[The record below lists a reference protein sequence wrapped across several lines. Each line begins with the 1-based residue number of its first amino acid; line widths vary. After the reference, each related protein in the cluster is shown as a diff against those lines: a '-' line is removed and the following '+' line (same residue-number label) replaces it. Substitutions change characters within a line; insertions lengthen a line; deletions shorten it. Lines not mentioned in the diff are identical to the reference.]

1 MAGADGTIVIDIDIP
16 VNKVRTDSQDINS
29 ILSAIGNHAGDKLD
43 SHFKENTEK
52 VKRDAESTSREVNSK
67 LDKEVKTKYSIDDSE
82 ADGKIDKIHARIR
95 QIPKDQQTDFTVKDH
110 SSGALHEIKNRL
122 LGIRQESEKAK
133 HTFRDMFLGS
143 TLGGLT
149 SNLISS
155 AWGHI
160 TGSIHEA
167 IGSAKQYALEQ
178 QTMNATWL
186 TLTNSATKGKAMV
199 KQINDM
205 AIAAQNSTEMVDQ
218 LSQKFYAINNNAK
231 QTGELTKSILTLQDA
246 FGQTDAAVENFGTQ
260 FSQMMANGKV
270 SAQDM
275 MSIVNTFPKLRPMLL
290 DYERRI
296 HHSSTMT
303 MQEMNK
309 MMSDGAIKSQD
320 MINVV
325 LEAGKKFNKAT
336 GNFTAT
342 IPGMVRVV
350 HSQMPVLL
358 SAFTTPWT
366 KLENPILNQVTKW
379 VTSAKTKKA
388 FTTLGTTMASGVNKV
403 VDALFNQPKKKKY
416 NPRKNSTLSGKLPGN
431 NIANLSGTK
440 KINTGALSG
449 KLPGSDANKALKSQ
463 YTAANLLNDVLKKLN
478 KNISAFF
485 DYVADHAQD
494 FKDITK
500 DIFTIV
506 GEIGKS
512 VWHDFLSI
520 AVNIGKAFHLIG
532 NDAEKHGGAIH
543 ALAQGLNN
551 IAKNKTALKIIADII
566 VTIATIKGL
575 NRVAGGLFAIGK
587 KGYGA
592 YKNIKLLV
600 QGMRGIKD
608 VEGITETGKKFLTT
622 GGIIRKVA
630 HGIKIGVKGTATAF
644 KYLGHGIANASKYLG
659 GKFVQQLKLVGKGIK
674 GLGKGIWSATKW
686 VAGQFKSAGKF
697 LGEQL
702 VKGYRASISG
712 IKGLFGK
719 GTGAGKLTG
728 LLQSVHSAGGF
739 KNLSTAGKIGTGL
752 AGAGV
757 AVDAGASFFKAFKD
771 RHNADKRSQDIGKG
785 IGAGIGGGIGLYFG
799 GPLGAAL
806 GAKIGGFIGKW
817 GGEGVNQF
825 TKGWQRQGKNQ
836 KPQNWVQWLGFEAH
850 DSFNFFMNFGK
861 KAIQTVGKGFSI
873 AGKFLKKNGKE
884 IGLYLVNPIAG
895 AINSLYKHN
904 PKFREWVNG
913 IGKTLKKG
921 FNQAKNH
928 VHNSIKSILG
938 FIIDLR
944 KEGKTKLH
952 QFTSWIGKNWNGL
965 KKNSSEIW
973 DKIKDSVIKNAEKA
987 KKSGSKNF
995 SKLRSV
1001 MGDIGKDIKK
1011 QWHSLW
1017 NSLAD
1022 FFENIWK
1029 SIKKTAS
1036 GGINGV
1042 VGVINGGISGIDNVI
1057 HSFGGKSHAISLIPK
1072 VKLATGTL
1080 GNLTPSITQPTL
1092 ALLNDGHD
1100 SPETGN
1106 KETIWDTK
1114 TGALGVVNGTNVPFL
1129 LQPGMEVFSA
1139 SQSRDLGF
1147 THFAKGTN
1155 RLAGLESFVGGLG
1168 SWISQKGKQLKKW
1181 FDLAT
1186 KIVNH
1191 PLNAL
1196 DSLMKPSSKG
1206 LNGIFV
1212 QLGKGMFDKSKDA
1225 AKEWWSALWNM
1236 ASSKLNG
1243 DGGPATGLLKA
1254 VEKYGEGHKYVWGAA
1269 GPTTFDC
1276 SGLVMYAL
1284 KHAYGIDFPHFSGS
1298 QYGMTQHINRD
1309 QAKMGDLVFW
1319 GNHGDEHVGV
1329 YAGGNKYFSAE
1340 SPSQGIHMNT
1350 LDSVVGKGKP
1360 LFGRVRGLSQSSSK
1374 KDTVKATN
1382 GLQKMIKDQVGNGF
1396 FKFLSKLGDL
1406 FGFSGTNA
1414 LPTGDHSHWLKQA
1427 GIPRSEY
1434 PFYNYI
1440 ISHESGWNPKATN
1453 PKSGAYGLPQS
1464 LPAGKMASAGS
1475 DWRTN
1480 PITQLKWMKGY
1491 VKSAY
1496 GGIRGA
1502 YRFWLA
1508 NHAYGNGGITSG
1520 PELAVVGED
1529 GIERII
1535 NVMKPSADAL
1545 IDNTIKARA
1554 QVAPESPSG
1563 KLAKLIDFNS
1573 VKYSQANGYGMPQD
1587 SRTRTVINQVGSN
1600 QSNSVDGDVYID
1612 VHADSAKLARVIY
1625 PKVKILQGKDLDIA
1639 GAGGAI
1645 S

>member
-160 TGSIHEA
+160 TGGIHSA
-167 IGSAKQYALEQ
+167 IDAAKQYALEQ
-178 QTMNATWL
+178 QTMLASWT
-186 TLTNSATKGKAMV
+186 TLTGSAKKGQAMV
-199 KQINDM
+199 DMTNKM
-205 AIAAQNSTEMVDQ
+205 AIAANNSTKMVDQ
-218 LSQKFYAINNNAK
+218 LNQKLFAVTNSASE
-231 QTGELTKSILTLQDA
+231 TGKLTHSILTLQDA
-246 FGQTDAAVENFGTQ
+246 FGASDAAIANFSVQ
-260 FSQMMANGKV
+260 YAQMIGNGK
-270 SAQDM
+270 AQAMDM
-275 MSIVNTFPKLRPMLL
+275 MSIQNVFPKFKEELL
-290 DYERRI
+290 DYI
-296 HHSSTMT
+296 QLQTHNHKLT
-303 MQEMNK
+303 MQQLND
-309 MMSDGAIKSQD
+309 MMSHGKITSDIMNNVLIKMAKQYSGA
-320 MINVV
+320 
-325 LEAGKKFNKAT
+325 T
-336 GNFTAT
+336 TNFTKT
-342 IPGMVRVV
+342 IPGMFRTIE
-350 HSQMPVLL
+350 STMPTLL
-358 SAFTTPWT
+358 GKISEPLA
-366 KLENPILNQVTKW
+366 KAANPIIGTISNW
-379 VTSAKTKKA
+379 ITSKDTEKEFEKI
-388 FTTLGTTMASGVNKV
+388 GTTTAQGMNKV
-403 VDALFNQPKKKKY
+403 VSAFAGNGSSSKQLIDSLNGSLEHLNKWLGDTFTYIADHAKDFKQIGSDLLTIVKILGKSVWSDYVTIISSIADAIGLTGDNASESHDPLKQLSSVIHGIAKHQGAIKAIAAAIASIAAIK
-416 NPRKNSTLSGKLPGN
+416 TLDKVLSPLKA
-431 NIANLSGTK
+431 IANLKVGKGTVLDLLK
-440 KINTGALSG
+440 NQVKI
-449 KLPGSDANKALKSQ
+449 
-463 YTAANLLNDVLKKLN
+463 
-478 KNISAFF
+478 
-485 DYVADHAQD
+485 QD
-494 FKDITK
+494 FKDMP
-500 DIFTIV
+500 
-506 GEIGKS
+506 
-512 VWHDFLSI
+512 
-520 AVNIGKAFHLIG
+520 KA
-532 NDAEKHGGAIH
+532 KKGGAV
-543 ALAQGLNN
+543 LAGGYAAYDV
-551 IAKNKTALKIIADII
+551 AKNGYQGAVSNNKTQLAGSI
-566 VTIATIKGL
+566 GGG
-575 NRVAGGLFAIGK
+575 VAGVTAFALTGDPYVALIAEQGGK
-587 KGYGA
+587 K
-592 YKNIKLLV
+592 V
-600 QGMRGIKD
+600 TEWGIKASEEWLKGWND
-608 VEGITETGKKFLTT
+608 NNKKHPPNPITQPIKYRGYEAKKVLDD
-622 GGIIRKVA
+622 INNPK
-630 HGIKIGVKGTATAF
+630 
-644 KYLGHGIANASKYLG
+644 NNE
-659 GKFVQQLKLVGKGIK
+659 GKGWIPGTPNK
-674 GLGKGIWSATKW
+674 
-686 VAGQFKSAGKF
+686 
-697 LGEQL
+697 
-702 VKGYRASISG
+702 YRNFNP
-712 IKGLFGK
+712 KY
-719 GTGAGKLTG
+719 
-728 LLQSVHSAGGF
+728 
-739 KNLSTAGKIGTGL
+739 GL
-752 AGAGV
+752 AGNFEVFAANQAASLGHLADPAFYKTHNPRGSLWGNFMHWATTSDFPSFTNPMGNRLRSPDDARLSKNISNWWSSQTKSLSKQFKPLTSAKIDWGPFNLSKWLAGLKPQV
-757 AVDAGASFFKAFKD
+757 HGKVPSLSKLKL
-771 RHNADKRSQDIGKG
+771 NRSSILPNIDIGKWWKKNVTDKLKQLKWPKLPKWHIKMPEFHPIKWIKSKLKG
-785 IGAGIGGGIGLYFG
+785 FKWPKLPKFNIAS
-799 GPLGAAL
+799 
-806 GAKIGGFIGKW
+806 KIKSA
-817 GGEGVNQF
+817 V
-825 TKGWQRQGKNQ
+825 
-836 KPQNWVQWLGFEAH
+836 
-850 DSFNFFMNFGK
+850 
-861 KAIQTVGKGFSI
+861 KAGKGHLS
-873 AGKFLKKNGKE
+873 KFNG
-884 IGLYLVNPIAG
+884 
-895 AINSLYKHN
+895 
-904 PKFREWVNG
+904 
-913 IGKTLKKG
+913 
-921 FNQAKNH
+921 
-928 VHNSIKSILG
+928 
-938 FIIDLR
+938 
-944 KEGKTKLH
+944 
-952 QFTSWIGKNWNGL
+952 WIGKNWNGL

-973 DKIKDSVIKNAEKA
+973 DKIKDSVIKNTEKA

-995 SKLRSV
+995 SKLQSV
-1001 MGDIGKDIKK
+1001 MGDVGKDIKK

-1017 NSLAD
+1017 NGLAD
-1022 FFENIWK
+1022 FFENVWK

-1092 ALLNDGHD
+1092 ALLNDGND

-1155 RLAGLESFVGGLG
+1155 PLAGLESFVGGLG

-1186 KIVNH
+1186 KIVTH

-1196 DSLMKPSSKG
+1196 DNLMKPSSKG

-1284 KHAYGIDFPHFSGS
+1284 KRAYGIDFPHFSGS
-1298 QYGMTQHINRD
+1298 QYSMTQHINRD

-1374 KDTVKATN
+1374 KEAVKATN

-1406 FGFSGTNA
+1406 FGITGEA
-1414 LPTGDHSHWLKQA
+1414 GMPTGDHTHWMKQA
-1427 GIPRSEY
+1427 HIPRSDWAGI
-1434 PFYNYI
+1434 NYI
-1440 ISHESGWNPKATN
+1440 VSAESGWNPNARN
-1453 PKSGAYGLPQS
+1453 PSSGTYGLGQMQGYN
-1464 LPAGKMASAGS
+1464 LHYYTKHGGKSNAIAQLMGIMDYIHDRYGS
-1475 DWRTN
+1475 VAN
-1480 PITQLKWMKGY
+1480 A
-1491 VKSAY
+1491 V
-1496 GGIRGA
+1496 
-1502 YRFWLA
+1502 RFRKAHNW
-1508 NHAYGNGGITSG
+1508 YGNGGITSG

>member
-67 LDKEVKTKYSIDDSE
+67 LDKEVKTKYFIDDSE

-160 TGSIHEA
+160 TGGIHSA
-167 IGSAKQYALEQ
+167 IDAAKQYALEQ

-296 HHSSTMT
+296 HHSSNMT

-309 MMSDGAIKSQD
+309 LMSDGKIKSQD

-366 KLENPILNQVTKW
+366 KLENPILKQVTKW
-379 VTSAKTKKA
+379 ITSAKTKKA

-416 NPRKNSTLSGKLPGN
+416 DAKKVSTLSGKLPGN
-431 NIANLSGTK
+431 NLANLSGTK
-440 KINTGALSG
+440 KVNTGALSG
-449 KLPGSDANKALKSQ
+449 KLPGNDVNKALKSQ

-543 ALAQGLNN
+543 ALAQGLNSL
-551 IAKNKTALKIIADII
+551 AKNKTALKIIANTI

-575 NRVAGGLFAIGK
+575 KRVAGGLFAIGE

-644 KYLGHGIANASKYLG
+644 KYLGHGIVNASKYLG

-728 LLQSVHSAGGF
+728 LLQSAHSTGGF
-739 KNLSTAGKIGTGL
+739 KNLSIAGKIGTGL

-757 AVDAGASFFKAFKD
+757 VADAGYNAIFKAFKD
-771 RHNADKRSQDIGKG
+771 RHNATKRSQDIGKG
-785 IGAGIGGGIGLYFG
+785 IGAGIGGGIGLWFG

-817 GGEGVNQF
+817 GGEAVNKF
-825 TKGWQRQGKNQ
+825 TKGWQRK
-836 KPQNWVQWLGFEAH
+836 KPPKKFWSLENLGWSTH
-850 DSFNFFMNFGK
+850 DMLN
-861 KAIQTVGKGFSI
+861 KADKWGSKVGKDFAS
-873 AGKFLKKNGKE
+873 
-884 IGLYLVNPIAG
+884 
-895 AINSLYKHN
+895 
-904 PKFREWVNG
+904 G
-913 IGKTLKKG
+913 IKKG
-921 FNQAKNH
+921 FNQAKKH

-938 FIIDLR
+938 FINDLR

-952 QFTSWIGKNWNGL
+952 QFTSWVGKNWNGL
-965 KKNSSEIW
+965 KKNSSKIW
-973 DKIKDSVIKNAEKA
+973 NKIKDSVIKNAEEA

-995 SKLRSV
+995 SKLQSV

-1017 NSLAD
+1017 NGLAD

-1057 HSFGGKSHAISLIPK
+1057 HSFGGKEHAIGLIPK

-1155 RLAGLESFVGGLG
+1155 PLAGLESFVGGLG

-1186 KIVNH
+1186 KIVTH

-1196 DSLMKPSSKG
+1196 DNLMKPSTKG

-1374 KDTVKATN
+1374 KDAVKATN
-1382 GLQKMIKDQVGNGF
+1382 SLQKMIKDQVGNGF

-1573 VKYSQANGYGMPQD
+1573 VKYSSANGYGMPQD

>member
-16 VNKVRTDSQDINS
+16 VNKVRTDSQDIKA
-29 ILSAIGNHAGDKLD
+29 ILNAIGDHAGDKLD

-160 TGSIHEA
+160 TGGIHSA
-167 IGSAKQYALEQ
+167 IDAAKQYALEQ
-178 QTMNATWL
+178 QTMLASWT
-186 TLTNSATKGKAMV
+186 TLTGSAKKGQAMV
-199 KQINDM
+199 DMTNKM
-205 AIAAQNSTEMVDQ
+205 AIAANNSTKMVDQ
-218 LSQKFYAINNNAK
+218 LNQKLFAVTNSASE
-231 QTGELTKSILTLQDA
+231 TGKLTHSILTLQDA
-246 FGQTDAAVENFGTQ
+246 FGASDAAIANFSVQ
-260 FSQMMANGKV
+260 YAQMIGNGK
-270 SAQDM
+270 AQAMDM
-275 MSIVNTFPKLRPMLL
+275 MSIQNVFPKFKEELL
-290 DYERRI
+290 DYMQLQT
-296 HHSSTMT
+296 HNHKLT
-303 MQEMNK
+303 MQQLND
-309 MMSDGAIKSQD
+309 MMSHGKITSDIMNNVLIKMAKQYSGA
-320 MINVV
+320 
-325 LEAGKKFNKAT
+325 T
-336 GNFTAT
+336 TNFTKT
-342 IPGMVRVV
+342 IPGMFRTIE
-350 HSQMPVLL
+350 STMPTLL
-358 SAFTTPWT
+358 GKISEPLA
-366 KLENPILNQVTKW
+366 KAANPIIGTISNW
-379 VTSAKTKKA
+379 ITSKDTEKEFEKI
-388 FTTLGTTMASGVNKV
+388 GTTTAQGMNKV
-403 VDALFNQPKKKKY
+403 VSAFA
-416 NPRKNSTLSGKLPGN
+416 GN
-431 NIANLSGTK
+431 
-440 KINTGALSG
+440 
-449 KLPGSDANKALKSQ
+449 GSSSKQLIDS
-463 YTAANLLNDVLKKLN
+463 LNGSLEHLN
-478 KNISAFF
+478 KWLGDTFTYI
-485 DYVADHAQD
+485 ADHAKD
-494 FKDITK
+494 FKQIGSDLW
-500 DIFTIV
+500 TIV
-506 GEIGKS
+506 KILGKS
-512 VWHDFLSI
+512 VWSDYVTIISSI
-520 AVNIGKAFHLIG
+520 ADAIGLTGDNASESHDPLKQLSSVIHGIAKHQGSIKAIAAAIASIAAIKTLDKVLSPLKAIANLKVGKGTVLDLLKNGITGTTLKGALQSVKSAGGIKEMTVPGKLALGASIFFNATQIYSAFNKAINDKSLHKKWEDIGSGVGGILGTAIGAYFGGSAGALLGDQIGSKIGASAGVSFGKAFSG
-532 NDAEKHGGAIH
+532 H
-543 ALAQGLNN
+543 A
-551 IAKNKTALKIIADII
+551 AKYL
-566 VTIATIKGL
+566 VY
-575 NRVAGGLFAIGK
+575 GK
-587 KGYGA
+587 KGSKSNGKYDKTAEQYVHDDYYNLSKHKRKQQPLYAYDENGYYDLKTHKYHDQRSLAERSWGMNHRLNYRTFAHPNNAWDLLSGGA
-592 YKNIKLLV
+592 DLLWNSA
-600 QGMRGIKD
+600 GHIGDKDFWHRSSAGIKKEYKGSWLD
-608 VEGITETGKKFLTT
+608 WSGFFNWVRKRKPGENRNYNPLANPTKKFNSWIGNQNWDWGWLDPKQN
-622 GGIIRKVA
+622 GLDKWLAGFKPQVHGKVPS
-630 HGIKIGVKGTATAF
+630 
-644 KYLGHGIANASKYLG
+644 LSK
-659 GKFVQQLKLVGKGIK
+659 LKLNR
-674 GLGKGIWSATKW
+674 S
-686 VAGQFKSAGKF
+686 
-697 LGEQL
+697 
-702 VKGYRASISG
+702 SILPN
-712 IKGLFGK
+712 I
-719 GTGAGKLTG
+719 
-728 LLQSVHSAGGF
+728 
-739 KNLSTAGKIGTGL
+739 
-752 AGAGV
+752 
-757 AVDAGASFFKAFKD
+757 
-771 RHNADKRSQDIGKG
+771 DIGKWWKKNVTDKLKQLKWPKLPKWHIKMPEFHPIKWIKSKLKG
-785 IGAGIGGGIGLYFG
+785 FKWPKLPKFNIAS
-799 GPLGAAL
+799 
-806 GAKIGGFIGKW
+806 KIKSA
-817 GGEGVNQF
+817 V
-825 TKGWQRQGKNQ
+825 
-836 KPQNWVQWLGFEAH
+836 
-850 DSFNFFMNFGK
+850 
-861 KAIQTVGKGFSI
+861 KAGKGHLS
-873 AGKFLKKNGKE
+873 KFNG
-884 IGLYLVNPIAG
+884 
-895 AINSLYKHN
+895 
-904 PKFREWVNG
+904 
-913 IGKTLKKG
+913 
-921 FNQAKNH
+921 
-928 VHNSIKSILG
+928 
-938 FIIDLR
+938 
-944 KEGKTKLH
+944 
-952 QFTSWIGKNWNGL
+952 WIGKSWNGL
-965 KKNSSEIW
+965 KKNSSKVW
-973 DKIKDSVIKNAEKA
+973 NKIKDSVIKNAEEA

-995 SKLRSV
+995 SKLQSV
-1001 MGDIGKDIKK
+1001 MGDVGKDIKK

-1017 NSLAD
+1017 NGLAD
-1022 FFENIWK
+1022 FFENVWK

-1057 HSFGGKSHAISLIPK
+1057 HSFGGKSHAIGLIPK

-1155 RLAGLESFVGGLG
+1155 PLAGLESFVGGLG

-1186 KIVNH
+1186 KIVTH

-1196 DSLMKPSSKG
+1196 DNLMKPSSKD

-1284 KHAYGIDFPHFSGS
+1284 KHAYGIDFPHFSGA
-1298 QYGMTQHINRD
+1298 QYAMTQHISKD
-1309 QAKMGDLVFW
+1309 QARMGDLVFW
-1319 GNHGDEHVGV
+1319 GDNGGEHVGV
-1329 YAGGNKYFSAE
+1329 YDSGNKYFSAE

-1374 KDTVKATN
+1374 KDAVKATN
-1382 GLQKMIKDQVGNGF
+1382 SLQKMIKDQVGNGF

-1414 LPTGDHSHWLKQA
+1414 LLTGDHSHWLKQA

-1573 VKYSQANGYGMPQD
+1573 VKYSSANGYGMPQD

>member
-160 TGSIHEA
+160 TGGIHSA
-167 IGSAKQYALEQ
+167 IDAAKQYALEQ
-178 QTMNATWL
+178 QTMLASWT
-186 TLTNSATKGKAMV
+186 TLTGSAKKGQAMV
-199 KQINDM
+199 DMTNKM
-205 AIAAQNSTEMVDQ
+205 AIAANNSTKMVDQ
-218 LSQKFYAINNNAK
+218 LNQKLFAVTNSASE
-231 QTGELTKSILTLQDA
+231 TGKLTHSILTLQDA
-246 FGQTDAAVENFGTQ
+246 FGASDAAIANFSVQ
-260 FSQMMANGKV
+260 YAQMIGNGK
-270 SAQDM
+270 AQAMDM
-275 MSIVNTFPKLRPMLL
+275 MSIQNVFPKFKEELL
-290 DYERRI
+290 DYMQLQT
-296 HHSSTMT
+296 HNHKLT
-303 MQEMNK
+303 MQQLND
-309 MMSDGAIKSQD
+309 MMSHGKITSDIMNNVLIKMAKQYSGA
-320 MINVV
+320 
-325 LEAGKKFNKAT
+325 T
-336 GNFTAT
+336 TNFTKT
-342 IPGMVRVV
+342 IPGMFRTIE
-350 HSQMPVLL
+350 STMPTLL
-358 SAFTTPWT
+358 GKISEPLA
-366 KLENPILNQVTKW
+366 KAANPIIGTISNW
-379 VTSAKTKKA
+379 ITSKDTEKEFEKI
-388 FTTLGTTMASGVNKV
+388 GTTTAQGMNKV
-403 VDALFNQPKKKKY
+403 VSAFAGNGSSSKQLIDSLNGSLEHLNKWLGDTFTYIADHAKDFKQIGSDLWTIVKILGKSVWSDYVTIISSIADAIGLTGDNASESHDPLKQLSSVIHGIAKHQGAIKAIAAAIASIAAIK
-416 NPRKNSTLSGKLPGN
+416 TLDKVLSPLKA
-431 NIANLSGTK
+431 IANLKVGKGTVLDLLK
-440 KINTGALSG
+440 NQVKI
-449 KLPGSDANKALKSQ
+449 
-463 YTAANLLNDVLKKLN
+463 
-478 KNISAFF
+478 
-485 DYVADHAQD
+485 QD
-494 FKDITK
+494 FKDMPKAKKGGAVLAGGYVAYDVAKNGYQGAVSNNKTQLAGSIGGGVAGVTAFALTGDPYVALIAEQGGKKVTEWGIKASEEWLKGWNDNNKKHPPNPITQPIK
-500 DIFTIV
+500 YRGYEAKKVLDDINNPKNNEGKGWIPGTPNKYRNFNPKYGLAGNFEVFAANQAASLGHLADPAFYKTHNPRGSLWGNFMHWATTSDFPSFTNPMDNRLRSPDDARLSKNISNWWSSQTKSLSKQFKPLTSAKIDWGPFDLSKWLAGFKPQV
-506 GEIGKS
+506 HGKVPSLSKLKLNRSSILPNIDIGKWWKKNVTDKLKQLKWPKLPKWHIKMPEFHPIKWIKSKLKGFKWPKLPKFNIASKIKSAVKAGKGHLSKFNGWIGKS
-512 VWHDFLSI
+512 
-520 AVNIGKAFHLIG
+520 
-532 NDAEKHGGAIH
+532 
-543 ALAQGLNN
+543 
-551 IAKNKTALKIIADII
+551 
-566 VTIATIKGL
+566 
-575 NRVAGGLFAIGK
+575 
-587 KGYGA
+587 
-592 YKNIKLLV
+592 
-600 QGMRGIKD
+600 
-608 VEGITETGKKFLTT
+608 
-622 GGIIRKVA
+622 
-630 HGIKIGVKGTATAF
+630 
-644 KYLGHGIANASKYLG
+644 
-659 GKFVQQLKLVGKGIK
+659 
-674 GLGKGIWSATKW
+674 
-686 VAGQFKSAGKF
+686 
-697 LGEQL
+697 
-702 VKGYRASISG
+702 
-712 IKGLFGK
+712 
-719 GTGAGKLTG
+719 
-728 LLQSVHSAGGF
+728 
-739 KNLSTAGKIGTGL
+739 
-752 AGAGV
+752 
-757 AVDAGASFFKAFKD
+757 
-771 RHNADKRSQDIGKG
+771 
-785 IGAGIGGGIGLYFG
+785 
-799 GPLGAAL
+799 
-806 GAKIGGFIGKW
+806 
-817 GGEGVNQF
+817 
-825 TKGWQRQGKNQ
+825 
-836 KPQNWVQWLGFEAH
+836 
-850 DSFNFFMNFGK
+850 
-861 KAIQTVGKGFSI
+861 
-873 AGKFLKKNGKE
+873 
-884 IGLYLVNPIAG
+884 
-895 AINSLYKHN
+895 
-904 PKFREWVNG
+904 
-913 IGKTLKKG
+913 
-921 FNQAKNH
+921 
-928 VHNSIKSILG
+928 
-938 FIIDLR
+938 
-944 KEGKTKLH
+944 
-952 QFTSWIGKNWNGL
+952 WNGL
-965 KKNSSEIW
+965 KKNSSKVW
-973 DKIKDSVIKNAEKA
+973 NNIKDSVIKNAEEA

-995 SKLRSV
+995 SKLQSV

-1017 NSLAD
+1017 NGLAD
-1022 FFENIWK
+1022 FFEGIWK

-1057 HSFGGKSHAISLIPK
+1057 HSFGGKEHAIGLIPK

-1155 RLAGLESFVGGLG
+1155 PLAGLESFVGGLG

-1186 KIVNH
+1186 KIVTH

-1196 DSLMKPSSKG
+1196 DNLMKPSSKG

-1254 VEKYGEGHKYVWGAA
+1254 VEKYGEGHKYVCGAA

-1284 KHAYGIDFPHFSGS
+1284 KHAYGIDFPHFSGA
-1298 QYGMTQHINRD
+1298 QYAMTQHISKD
-1309 QAKMGDLVFW
+1309 QARMGDLVFW
-1319 GNHGDEHVGV
+1319 GDNGGEHVGV
-1329 YAGGNKYFSAE
+1329 YDSGNKYFSAE

-1374 KDTVKATN
+1374 KDAVKATS
-1382 GLQKMIKDQVGNGF
+1382 GLQKLIKDQVGNGF